1 MAPIKRKSPVG
12 IQGLK
17 AIRIDGCFTGTIKA
31 VHIACLS
38 LAAVLLSACSTTKY
52 VPDGEYLLSK
62 VKIKVEDST
71 DTQAMKDIH
80 KVSPYAYNTYVRQ
93 KPNARWFSLYKLP
106 LATYS
111 LSGADTT
118 RWINRT
124 LRSMGESP
132 VLFDSLSAL
141 QTCGDLEQQ
150 LRNEGFLKAKV
161 DMTVSRHG
169 RKKKD
174 VTYHLHPGMPYTIG
188 RLSYVIADA
197 GIAKIL
203 SADSTRRLL
212 REGMTFNVA
221 TLDAERKRIATLL
234 TDSGYYRFH
243 KEYITYRAI
252 SPGLSTGDDSGDHRL
267 IDLTLHLSPS
277 LSPHSEGTS
286 EAHKRYWMR
295 RIDYSSGNP
304 QDSVIHLRR
313 HVLTECTHLAEGDH
327 YRSSGLQ
334 NTYNHFGRLQAVKYT
349 NITLTPE
356 GDSLD
361 CHIQIQTNKPS
372 TISFQ
377 PEGTN
382 TAGDLGAAVTLTYQN
397 RNLFRGSEVLSVELR
412 GAYEAIRGLEG
423 YSNQDF
429 LEYSVGA
436 KLQFPRFLMPFVYHD
451 LRRIANTTSEV
462 SLLYD
467 LQDRPEF
474 HRRLVSATWRYR
486 WSFPHRHDRFQLD
499 MLDLNYVFM
508 PWISDT
514 FRREYLDND
523 NSRNA
528 ILRYNYEDLFITK
541 IGFGYTYSRGGTALR
556 TNIETSGNVLLLGA
570 KTFGAE
576 KDRNGH
582 YRLFN
587 IAFAQYAKADL
598 DLSHTIRLDRDNQ
611 LVLHVGLG
619 IAYPYGNSTVLP
631 FEKRYF
637 SGGANSVR
645 GWTVRTLGPGRYKER
660 DGRINFINQT
670 GDMKLDLNAELRSRL
685 FWKFSGAAFI
695 DAGNIWTLRSYES
708 QPGGQF
714 RPSELLDQM
723 AASYGVGLRLNFDF
737 FILRFDLGMKAINP
751 AFETE
756 NEEHFPIIHPRFSR
770 DYAFHFAVGMPF

>member
-1 MAPIKRKSPVG
+1 MMVVRLI
-12 IQGLK
+12 
-17 AIRIDGCFTGTIKA
+17 
-31 VHIACLS
+31 CLS
-38 LAAVLLSACSTTKY
+38 LIILFLSACSTTKY
-52 VPDGEYLLSK
+52 VPEDEYLLGTVA
-62 VKIKVEDST
+62 VKDFEHHPEV
-71 DTQAMKDIH
+71 
-80 KVSPYAYNTYVRQ
+80 NTTLLRDYVRQ
-93 KPNARWFSLYKLP
+93 RPNARWFSLYKLP

-111 LSGADTT
+111 LSGRDTT
-118 RWINRT
+118 KWINRT
-124 LRSMGESP
+124 LRAMGEAP
-132 VLFDSLSAL
+132 VLFDSLAAL
-141 QTCGDLEQQ
+141 QTCADLEQQ
-150 LRNEGFLKAKV
+150 LRNEGFLQAKV
-161 DMTVSRHG
+161 DMTVKQHG
-169 RKKKD
+169 RKKKS
-174 VTYHLHPGMPYTIG
+174 VSYGLHPGEAYTIG
-188 RLSYVIADA
+188 RLRYVIADTA
-197 GIAKIL
+197 IATML
-203 SADSTRRLL
+203 ATDSTRRLL
-212 REGMTFNVA
+212 HEGMTFNVA
-221 TLDAERKRIATLL
+221 TLDAERKRIASLL

-243 KEYITYRAI
+243 KEYITYLAD
-252 SPGLSTGDDSGDHRL
+252 TAAQKK
-267 IDLTLHLSPS
+267 IDLTLQLNAD
-277 LSPHSEGTS
+277 
-286 EAHKRYWMR
+286 AHRRYWMR
-295 RIDYSSGNP
+295 HIDYSSGNP

-313 HVLTECTHLAEGDH
+313 HVLTECTHLQEGDH
-327 YRSSGLQ
+327 YRSSALQ

-349 NITLTPE
+349 NITLTPVD
-356 GDSLD
+356 DSLD

-372 TISFQ
+372 TLSFQ

-382 TAGDLGAAVTLTYQN
+382 TAGDLGAAATLTYQN

-451 LRRIANTTSEV
+451 LRRIANATSEV

-474 HRRLVSATWRYR
+474 HRRLVSAAWRYR

-514 FRREYLDND
+514 FKREYLDND

-541 IGFGYTYSRGGTALR
+541 IGFGYAWSRGGTALK

-576 KDRNGH
+576 KDHNGH

-587 IAFAQYAKADL
+587 IAFAQYAKVDF
-598 DLSHTIRLDRDNQ
+598 DLSHAIRLDRDNQ

-637 SGGANSVR
+637 AGGANSVR

-685 FWKFSGAAFI
+685 FWKFSGALFI
-695 DAGNIWTLRSYES
+695 DAGNIWTLRNYES

-714 RPSELLDQM
+714 RPSELLDQL
-723 AASYGVGLRLNFDF
+723 AASYGLGLRLNFDY
-737 FILRFDLGMKAINP
+737 FILRFDLGMKAVNP

-756 NEEHFPIIHPRFSR
+756 QEEHFPIIHPRFSR

>member
-1 MAPIKRKSPVG
+1 MIKN
-12 IQGLK
+12 ILH
-17 AIRIDGCFTGTIKA
+17 IFT
-31 VHIACLS
+31 
-38 LAAVLLSACSTTKY
+38 VLLFLSACSTTKY
-52 VPDGEYLLSK
+52 VPDGEYLLGTVE
-62 VKIKVEDST
+62 VKDYEHHADV
-71 DTQAMKDIH
+71 
-80 KVSPYAYNTYVRQ
+80 NTTLLRDYVRQ
-93 KPNARWFSLYKLP
+93 RPNARWFSLYKLP

-111 LSGADTT
+111 LSGRDTT
-118 RWINRT
+118 KWINRT
-124 LRSMGESP
+124 LRAMGEAP

-141 QTCGDLEQQ
+141 QTCADLEQQ
-150 LRNEGFLKAKV
+150 LRNEGFLQARV
-161 DMTVSRHG
+161 DMTVSQKG
-169 RKKKD
+169 RKKKS
-174 VTYHLHPGMPYTIG
+174 VSYGLHPGEPYTIG
-188 RLSYVIADA
+188 RLRYVIADTA
-197 GIAKIL
+197 IATML
-203 SADSTRRLL
+203 ATDSTRRLL

-221 TLDAERKRIATLL
+221 TLDAERKRITSLL
-234 TDSGYYRFH
+234 ADSGYYRFH
-243 KEYITYRAI
+243 KEYITYRADTVA
-252 SPGLSTGDDSGDHRL
+252 SVGKKQ
-267 IDLTLHLSPS
+267 IDLTLHLALPVNDEGQ
-277 LSPHSEGTS
+277 SES
-286 EAHKRYWMR
+286 ANPLQQAHRRYTIR
-295 RIDYSSGNP
+295 NITYSSGNP

-313 HVLTECTHLAEGDH
+313 HVLTECTHLQEGDY
-327 YRSSGLQ
+327 YRSSALQ

-349 NITLTPE
+349 NITLTPVD
-356 GDSLD
+356 DSLD
-361 CHIQIQTNKPS
+361 CHIQLQTNKPS

-382 TAGDLGAAVTLTYQN
+382 TAGDLGAAASLTYQN

-429 LEYSVGA
+429 MEYSVGA

-451 LRRIANTTSEV
+451 LRRIANATSEV

-514 FRREYLDND
+514 FKKEYLDND

-541 IGFGYTYSRGGTALR
+541 IGFGYAWSNGGTALK

-576 KDRNGH
+576 KDKNGH

-587 IAFAQYAKADL
+587 IAFAQYAKVDL
-598 DLSHTIRLDRDNQ
+598 DLSHAVRLDRDNQ

-637 SGGANSVR
+637 AGGANSVR

-714 RPSELLDQM
+714 RPSELLDQL
-723 AASYGVGLRLNFDF
+723 AASYGLGLRLNFDY

-751 AFETE
+751 AYKTE
-756 NEEHFPIIHPRFSR
+756 QEEHFPIIHPRFSR

>member
-1 MAPIKRKSPVG
+1 MIK
-12 IQGLK
+12 
-17 AIRIDGCFTGTIKA
+17 F
-31 VHIACLS
+31 
-38 LAAVLLSACSTTKY
+38 VLHSFALLLLLCACSTTKY
-52 VPDGEYLLSK
+52 VPDGDYLLG
-62 VKIKVEDST
+62 KVEL
-71 DTQAMKDIH
+71 
-80 KVSPYAYNTYVRQ
+80 KVSTTTPGASASGKADVNTALMRNYVRQ
-93 KPNARWFSLYKLP
+93 KPNSRWFSLYKLP

-111 LSGADTT
+111 LSGRDTT
-118 RWINRT
+118 KWMNRT
-124 LRSMGESP
+124 LRSMGEEP
-132 VLFDSLSAL
+132 VLFDSLLAL
-141 QTCGDLEQQ
+141 QTCADLEQQ
-150 LRNEGFLKAKV
+150 LRNEGFLQSRV
-161 DMTVSRHG
+161 DMTVTQRG
-169 RKKKD
+169 RKKKN
-174 VTYHLHPGMPYTIG
+174 VCYWLHPGEPYTIG
-188 RLSYVIADA
+188 RLRYVIADTA
-197 GIAKIL
+197 IATML
-203 SADSTRRLL
+203 APDSTRRLL
-212 REGMTFNVA
+212 HEGMTFNVA

-234 TDSGYYRFH
+234 ADSGYYRFH
-243 KEYITYRAI
+243 KEYITYQADTIRVAD
-252 SPGLSTGDDSGDHRL
+252 PATATARDRQ
-267 IDLTLHLSPS
+267 IDLTLHLAMPVREDAETGAP
-277 LSPHSEGTS
+277 LTEPHR
-286 EAHKRYWMR
+286 RYIIR
-295 RIDYSSGNP
+295 NITYSSGNP
-304 QDSVIHLRR
+304 QDTAIHLRR
-313 HVLTECTHLAEGDH
+313 HVLTECTHLQEGQY
-327 YRSSGLQ
+327 YRSSDLQ

-349 NITLTPE
+349 NILLTPTTHPSPLTPKRP
-356 GDSLD
+356 DSLD
-361 CHIQIQTNKPS
+361 CHIQLQTNKPS
-372 TISFQ
+372 TLSFQ

-382 TAGDLGAAVTLTYQN
+382 TAGDLGAAATLTYQN

-436 KLQFPRFLMPFVYHD
+436 KLQFPRFLMPFASQD
-451 LRRIANTTSEV
+451 FRRTVNATSEV

-486 WSFPHRHDRFQLD
+486 WSFPHRHDRYQLD

-514 FRREYLDND
+514 FKREYLDND

-541 IGFGYTYSRGGTALR
+541 IGFGYAWSHGGTALK

-576 KDRNGH
+576 KDDNGH

-587 IAFAQYAKADL
+587 IAFAQYVKADL
-598 DLSHTIRLDRDNQ
+598 DLSHAIRLDRDNQ

-637 SGGANSVR
+637 AGGANSVR

-685 FWKFSGAAFI
+685 FWKFSGAAFV
-695 DAGNIWTLRSYES
+695 DAGNIWTLRTYES

-714 RPSELLDQM
+714 RPSELLDHL
-723 AASYGVGLRLNFDF
+723 AVSYGLGLRLNFDF

-751 AFETE
+751 AYKTAE
-756 NEEHFPIIHPRFSR
+756 EEHFPIIHPRFSR

>member
-1 MAPIKRKSPVG
+1 MKLVRLIFRS
-12 IQGLK
+12 L
-17 AIRIDGCFTGTIKA
+17 TI
-31 VHIACLS
+31 L
-38 LAAVLLSACSTTKY
+38 LLSACSTTKY
-52 VPDGEYLLSK
+52 VPEGDFLLSSVK
-62 VKIKVEDST
+62 VTNTEKNRDVNT
-71 DTQAMKDIH
+71 TQLRNYI
-80 KVSPYAYNTYVRQ
+80 RQ

-111 LSGADTT
+111 LSGSDTT
-118 RWINRT
+118 RWMNRT
-124 LRSMGESP
+124 LRSMGEPP
-132 VLFDSLSAL
+132 VLFDSMLAV
-141 QTCGDLEQQ
+141 QTCADLTQQ
-150 LRNEGFLKAKV
+150 LRNEGFLQAQA
-161 DMTVSRHG
+161 DVSVRQRG
-169 RKKKD
+169 QKKKS
-174 VTYHLHPGMPYTIG
+174 VGYRLHPGIPYSIG
-188 RLSYVIADA
+188 HLRYNIADTA
-197 GIAKIL
+197 IAAIL
-203 SADSTRRLL
+203 ATDSTRRLL
-212 REGMTFNVA
+212 HEGMTFNA
-221 TLDAERKRIATLL
+221 NTLDAERKRITTLL

-243 KEYITYRAI
+243 KEYITYRADTTA
-252 SPGLSTGDDSGDHRL
+252 GVRSGESAVGSSVA
-267 IDLTLHLSPS
+267 LTLHLAPPAADSP
-277 LSPHSEGTS
+277 
-286 EAHKRYWMR
+286 AHRRYWMR
-295 RIDYSSGNP
+295 HISYASGSP
-304 QDSVIHLRR
+304 QDTLIHLRR
-313 HVLTECTHLAEGDH
+313 HVLTECTHLVEGDH
-327 YRSSGLQ
+327 YRSSALQ

-349 NITLTPE
+349 NITLTPVE
-356 GDSLD
+356 GTDSLD
-361 CHIQIQTNKPS
+361 CQIQLQTNKPS
-372 TISFQ
+372 TLAFQ

-382 TAGDLGAAVTLTYQN
+382 TAGDLGAAATLTYQN
-397 RNLFRGSEVLSVELR
+397 RNLFHGSEVLSVELR

-429 LEYSVGA
+429 LEYSFGA

-451 LRRIANTTSEV
+451 LRRLANATSEV

-474 HRRLVSATWRYR
+474 HRRLLSATWRYR
-486 WSFPHRHDRFQLD
+486 WSFPHRHDRYQIDL
-499 MLDLNYVFM
+499 LDLNYVFM

-514 FRREYLDND
+514 FKNEYLDNS

-541 IGFGYTYSRGGTALR
+541 IGFGYTWSRGGTALK

-582 YRLFN
+582 YRVFN

-598 DLSHTIRLDRDNQ
+598 DLSHTLRLDRDNQ
-611 LVLHVGLG
+611 LVLHLGFG

-637 SGGANSVR
+637 AGGANSVR
-645 GWTVRTLGPGRYKER
+645 GWTVRTLGPGKYKER

-695 DAGNIWTLRSYES
+695 DAGNVWTLREYSE

-714 RPSELLDQM
+714 RPEDFISQM
-723 AASYGVGLRLNFDF
+723 AASYGLGLRLNFDY
-737 FILRFDLGMKAINP
+737 FILRFDLGMKAVNP

-756 NEEHFPIIHPRFSR
+756 QEEHFPIIHPRFSR

>member
-1 MAPIKRKSPVG
+1 MKIVRL
-12 IQGLK
+12 I
-17 AIRIDGCFTGTIKA
+17 
-31 VHIACLS
+31 CLS
-38 LAAVLLSACSTTKY
+38 LIILLLSACSTTKY
-52 VPDGEYLLSK
+52 VPDGEYLLSR
-62 VKIKVEDST
+62 VKIKVEDSL
-71 DTQAMKDIH
+71 DTHHGTDIH
-80 KVSPYAYNTYVRQ
+80 KVSPYVYNTYVRQ

-111 LSGADTT
+111 LSGNDTT
-118 RWINRT
+118 KWINRT
-124 LRSMGESP
+124 LRAMGEQP

-141 QTCGDLEQQ
+141 QTCADLEQQ

-161 DMTVSRHG
+161 DMTVSQHG
-169 RKKKD
+169 RKKKS

-188 RLSYVIADA
+188 RLRYVIADTAIATMLA
-197 GIAKIL
+197 G
-203 SADSTRRLL
+203 DSVHRLL

-221 TLDAERKRIATLL
+221 TLDEERKRITTLL

-243 KEYITYRAI
+243 KEYITYRAT
-252 SPGLSTGDDSGDHRL
+252 SPDLSKGGDDSRQ
-267 IDLTLHLSPS
+267 IDLTLHLSLS
-277 LSPHSEGTS
+277 LSPQGESEGAS

-295 RIDYSSGNP
+295 NISYSSGNP

-313 HVLTECTHLAEGDH
+313 HVLTECTHLTEGDH
-327 YRSSGLQ
+327 YSSSGLQ

-349 NITLTPE
+349 NITLSPVQ
-356 GDSLD
+356 DSLD

-382 TAGDLGAAVTLTYQN
+382 TAGDLGAAITLTYQN

-429 LEYSVGA
+429 LEHSVGV

-451 LRRIANTTSEV
+451 LRSIANTTSEV

-508 PWISDT
+508 PWISET
-514 FRREYLDND
+514 FKREYLDND

-541 IGFGYTYSRGGTALR
+541 IGFGYAWSRGGTALK

-576 KDRNGH
+576 KDENGH

-587 IAFAQYAKADL
+587 IAFAQYAKIDL
-598 DLSHTIRLDRDNQ
+598 DLSHTFRLDRDNQ

-714 RPSELLDQM
+714 RPSEFLDQL
-723 AASYGVGLRLNFDF
+723 AVSYGVGLRLNFDF
-737 FILRFDLGMKAINP
+737 FILRFDLGMKAVNP
-751 AFETE
+751 AYESE
-756 NEEHFPIIHPRFSR
+756 MVDGQWSMVREEHFPIIHPRFSR

>member
-1 MAPIKRKSPVG
+1 MKV
-12 IQGLK
+12 
-17 AIRIDGCFTGTIKA
+17 
-31 VHIACLS
+31 VHLICLS
-38 LAAVLLSACSTTKY
+38 LIVLLLSACSTTKY
-52 VPDGEYLLSK
+52 VPEGEYLLSK
-62 VKIKVEDST
+62 VKIKTEDVT
-71 DTQAMKDIH
+71 GIH
-80 KVSPYAYNTYVRQ
+80 KVGLYTTDPHKINPYTYVRQ
-93 KPNARWFSLYKLP
+93 KPNAKWFSLYKLP

-111 LSGADTT
+111 LSGSDTT
-118 RWINRT
+118 KWINRT
-124 LRSMGESP
+124 LRAMGEPP
-132 VLFDSLSAL
+132 VLFDSLAAL
-141 QTCGDLEQQ
+141 KTCADLEQQ
-150 LRNEGFLKAKV
+150 LRNEGFLQAKV
-161 DMTVSRHG
+161 DMTVKQKGH
-169 RKKKD
+169 KKKSI
-174 VTYHLHPGMPYTIG
+174 TYLLHPGMPYTIG
-188 RLSYVIADA
+188 QLRYVIADTA
-197 GIAKIL
+197 IAKIL
-203 SADSTRRLL
+203 AADSTHRLL

-221 TLDAERKRIATLL
+221 TLDAERKRITTLL

-243 KEYITYRAI
+243 KEYITYLADTTSQKR
-252 SPGLSTGDDSGDHRL
+252 
-267 IDLTLHLSPS
+267 IDLTLQLNADTHR
-277 LSPHSEGTS
+277 
-286 EAHKRYWMR
+286 RYWMR
-295 RIDYSSGNP
+295 HIDYSSGNP
-304 QDSVIHLRR
+304 QDSVIHLRQ
-313 HVLTECTHLAEGDH
+313 HVLTECTHLSEGDH

-356 GDSLD
+356 SDSLN

-372 TISFQ
+372 TLSFQ

-382 TAGDLGAAVTLTYQN
+382 TAGDLGAAATLTYQN

-436 KLQFPRFLMPFVYHD
+436 KLQFPRFLLPFVYHD
-451 LRRIANTTSEV
+451 LRRIANATSEV

-486 WSFPHRHDRFQLD
+486 WSFPHRHDRYQLD

-514 FRREYLDND
+514 FKREYLEND

-541 IGFGYTYSRGGTALR
+541 IGFGYTYSRGGTALK

-576 KDRNGH
+576 KDKNGH

-587 IAFAQYAKADL
+587 IAFAQYAKVDL
-598 DLSHTIRLDRDNQ
+598 DLSHTFRLDRDNQ
-611 LVLHVGLG
+611 LVLHLGFG

-714 RPSELLDQM
+714 RPSEFLDQL
-723 AASYGVGLRLNFDF
+723 AVSYGVGMRLNFDY
-737 FILRFDLGMKAINP
+737 FILRFDLGMKAVNP
-751 AFETE
+751 AYESE
-756 NEEHFPIIHPRFSR
+756 MVDGQWSMVREEHFPIIHPRFSR

>member
-1 MAPIKRKSPVG
+1 MKVVRLI
-12 IQGLK
+12 
-17 AIRIDGCFTGTIKA
+17 
-31 VHIACLS
+31 CLS
-38 LAAVLLSACSTTKY
+38 LIILFLSACSTTKY
-52 VPDGEYLLSK
+52 VPDGEYLLSS
-62 VKIKVEDST
+62 VKIKTGEQVDR
-71 DTQAMKDIH
+71 H
-80 KVSPYAYNTYVRQ
+80 LVSPYTYQTYVRQ

-118 RWINRT
+118 KWINRT
-124 LRSMGESP
+124 LRSMGELP

-141 QTCGDLEQQ
+141 QTCADLEQQ
-150 LRNEGFLKAKV
+150 LRNEGFLQAKV
-161 DMTVSRHG
+161 DMTVKQKG
-169 RKKKD
+169 RKKKS
-174 VTYHLHPGMPYTIG
+174 VTYHLYPGTPYTIG
-188 RLSYVIADA
+188 RLRYNIADTA
-197 GIAKIL
+197 IATIL
-203 SADSTRRLL
+203 ATDSTRRLL
-212 REGMTFNVA
+212 REGMIFNVA
-221 TLDAERKRIATLL
+221 TLDEERKRITTLL

-243 KEYITYRAI
+243 KEYITYLADT
-252 SPGLSTGDDSGDHRL
+252 SAQKK
-267 IDLTLHLSPS
+267 IDLTLQLNAD
-277 LSPHSEGTS
+277 
-286 EAHKRYWMR
+286 AHRRYWMR
-295 RIDYSSGNP
+295 HIDYSGGNP
-304 QDSVIHLRR
+304 LDSVIHLRR
-313 HVLTECTHLAEGDH
+313 HVLTECTHLNENDH
-327 YRSSGLQ
+327 YRSSALQ

-382 TAGDLGAAVTLTYQN
+382 TAGDLGAAATLTYQN

-429 LEYSVGA
+429 MEYSVGA
-436 KLQFPRFLMPFVYHD
+436 KLQFPRFLMPFVYHE

-514 FRREYLDND
+514 FKREYLDND

-541 IGFGYTYSRGGTALR
+541 IGFGYTYSRGGTALK

-570 KTFGAE
+570 KTFGAD
-576 KDRNGH
+576 KDKNGH

-587 IAFAQYAKADL
+587 IAFAQYAKVDL
-598 DLSHTIRLDRDNQ
+598 DLSHAVRLDRDNQ

-637 SGGANSVR
+637 AGGANSVR
-645 GWTVRTLGPGRYKER
+645 GWAVRTLGPGRYKER

-685 FWKFSGAAFI
+685 FWKFSGAVFI

-714 RPSELLDQM
+714 HLSELLDQL
-723 AASYGVGLRLNFDF
+723 AASYGLGLRLNFDF

-751 AFETE
+751 AYKTE
-756 NEEHFPIIHPRFSR
+756 QEEHFPIIHPRFSR
-770 DYAFHFAVGMPF
+770 DYAFHFAVGLPF

>member
-1 MAPIKRKSPVG
+1 MIKN
-12 IQGLK
+12 ILHILGL
-17 AIRIDGCFTGTIKA
+17 
-31 VHIACLS
+31 L
-38 LAAVLLSACSTTKY
+38 LLLSACSTTKY
-52 VPDGEYLLSK
+52 VPEGEYLLGTVE
-62 VKIKVEDST
+62 VKDLEHHADV
-71 DTQAMKDIH
+71 
-80 KVSPYAYNTYVRQ
+80 NTVLLRNYVRE

-111 LSGADTT
+111 LSGRDTT
-118 RWINRT
+118 KWINRT
-124 LRSMGESP
+124 LRAMGEPP
-132 VLFDSLSAL
+132 VLFDSLLAL
-141 QTCGDLEQQ
+141 HTCADLEQQ

-161 DMTVSRHG
+161 DMTVRQTG
-169 RKKKD
+169 RKKKS
-174 VTYHLHPGMPYTIG
+174 VTYNLLPGTPYTIG
-188 RLSYVIADA
+188 RLRYVIADST
-197 GIAKIL
+197 IATML
-203 SADSTRRLL
+203 ATDSNRRLL

-221 TLDAERKRIATLL
+221 TLDAERKRITTLL
-234 TDSGYYRFH
+234 ADSGYYRFH
-243 KEYITYRAI
+243 KEYITYQADTTRVGDYK
-252 SPGLSTGDDSGDHRL
+252 SPPT
-267 IDLTLHLSPS
+267 IDLTLHLALPVIDDGQ
-277 LSPHSEGTS
+277 SESATPLQQ
-286 EAHKRYWMR
+286 AHRRYTIR
-295 RIDYSSGNP
+295 NITYSSGNP

-313 HVLTECTHLAEGDH
+313 HVLTECTHLQEGDY
-327 YRSSGLQ
+327 YRSSALQ

-349 NITLTPE
+349 NITLTPAD
-356 GDSLD
+356 DSLD
-361 CHIQIQTNKPS
+361 CHIQLQTNKPS

-382 TAGDLGAAVTLTYQN
+382 TAGDLGAAASLTYQN
-397 RNLFRGSEVLSVELR
+397 RNLFHGSEVLSVELR

-429 LEYSVGA
+429 MEYSVGA

-451 LRRIANTTSEV
+451 LRSIANATSEV

-514 FRREYLDND
+514 FKKEYLDND

-541 IGFGYTYSRGGTALR
+541 IGFGYAWSNGGTALK

-576 KDRNGH
+576 KDKNGH

-587 IAFAQYAKADL
+587 IAFAQYAKVDL
-598 DLSHTIRLDRDNQ
+598 DLSHAVRLDRDNQ

-637 SGGANSVR
+637 AGGANSVR

-714 RPSELLDQM
+714 RPSELLDQL
-723 AASYGVGLRLNFDF
+723 AVSYGLGLRLNFDY

-751 AFETE
+751 AYKTE
-756 NEEHFPIIHPRFSR
+756 QEEHFPIIHPRFSR